1 MGVVDIDTGRPLPSD
16 VQSMSAYL
24 GYVTSGALGFCFKS
38 GAIHRSMYC
47 YPLLPCRAFP
57 IAKALDHGA
66 DVVITGRCV
75 DSALTLAPLIH
86 KVYYTNS

>member
-1 MGVVDIDTGRPLPSD
+1 MGVVDMDTGRPLPPD

-24 GYVTSGALGFCFKS
+24 GYEWCTWAFISRVYS
-38 GAIHRSMYC
+38 IVDYSMHC

-86 KVYYTNS
+86 KVLH